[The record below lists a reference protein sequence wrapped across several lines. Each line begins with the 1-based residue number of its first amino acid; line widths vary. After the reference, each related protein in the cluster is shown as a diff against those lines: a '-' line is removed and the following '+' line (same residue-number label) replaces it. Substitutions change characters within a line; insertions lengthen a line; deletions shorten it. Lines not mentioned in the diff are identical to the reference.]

1 MMEKTIELSTYLK
14 ILEEVNNL
22 PEIEKAEIIEPPEDT
37 EADISLR
44 LKLKPNINKWI
55 VQEKIQKIRWKYS
68 KEYEPI
74 TLYLEFF

>member
-1 MMEKTIELSTYLK
+1 MEKTIELSNYLK

-22 PEIEKAEIIEPPEDT
+22 PEIERAEIIEPPDDT

-44 LKLKPNINKWI
+44 LKLKPNVNKWD

-74 TLYLEFF
+74 TLYLEFC

>member
-1 MMEKTIELSTYLK
+1 MEKTIELSTYLK

>member
-1 MMEKTIELSTYLK
+1 MGKTIELSNYLK

-44 LKLKPNINKWI
+44 LKLKPNANKWN

-68 KEYEPI
+68 NEYEPI
-74 TLYLEFF
+74 TLYLEFC

>member
-1 MMEKTIELSTYLK
+1 MRKTIELSNYLK
-14 ILEEVNNL
+14 ILEEINNI
-22 PEIEKAEIIEPPEDT
+22 PEIEEAKVIEPLEDT

-44 LKLKPNINKWI
+44 LKLKPNVNKWD

-74 TLYLEFF
+74 TLYLEFD

>member
-1 MMEKTIELSTYLK
+1 MGKTIELSNYLK
-14 ILEEVNNL
+14 ILEEINNL

-44 LKLKPNINKWI
+44 LKLKPNVNKWD

-68 KEYEPI
+68 TEYEPI
-74 TLYLEFF
+74 TLYLEFC